1 MRRILKYG
9 INNRGYHEF
18 EVRGLIKMKIK
29 KKYTGIIF
37 SLLMGFGMSFFMS
50 FVMTAINV
58 GFPPIFLQLWMK
70 SWGVGFVASLPAAL
84 LLPPIIHKLIAK
96 MTTD

>member
-1 MRRILKYG
+1 
-9 INNRGYHEF
+9 
-18 EVRGLIKMKIK
+18 MKIK
-29 KKYTGIIF
+29 KKYKGVLF

-70 SWGVGFVASLPAAL
+70 SCIVG
-84 LLPPIIHKLIAK
+84 
-96 MTTD
+96 